1 MEMIVFLQV
10 SRFSISL
17 GLEYFF
23 FFFYRGDF
31 EIFRQRNFE
40 TRNIT
45 RAVNFSTPF
54 CRKVCRSKDPLLTV
68 VTVARWSV
76 SQVCNIALRG
86 CTFCVRVFVSF
97 LIYASSIYLLPLK
110 LVELRNEQLSSELLY
125 EIVRPLSLSFSRAR
139 KSFVRTILRKIL
151 EGNLNF
157 NIIPFKRVSTIIILY
172 AFRIKAR
179 FEYAKVSKFE
189 QRYKKYLGCFLER
202 TEERN

>member
-1 MEMIVFLQV
+1 M
-10 SRFSISL
+10 RFFGREILGRVILRELSTFPRHFVEKFAAQKTLYRQSL
-17 GLEYFF
+17 RLRDGLSAKYATLHYVDVYSVYACSFHSLYTRVPF
-23 FFFYRGDF
+23 TFYLSSSS
-31 EIFRQRNFE
+31 NFE
-40 TRNIT
+40 TSNYPQ
-45 RAVNFSTPF
+45 SY
-54 CRKVCRSKDPLLTV
+54 
-68 VTVARWSV
+68 
-76 SQVCNIALRG
+76 
-86 CTFCVRVFVSF
+86 CTK
-97 LIYASSIYLLPLK
+97 SSGHC
-110 LVELRNEQLSSELLY
+110 
-125 EIVRPLSLSFSRAR
+125 LSLSFSHAR